1 MANVFSRNTLHV
13 RRALER
19 LAPTWAVTVVL
30 LLMTATAFAQRPNI
44 QWMRGGFEYDGDGSP
59 TPFYSSDGQ
68 YLLAYEFLGSSVKIF
83 DMSSGLLLQTIIPPF
98 NDDGITSATL
108 SADSQFFALSGVSTS
123 GQDEVLIYGFPA
135 GNLLYTLPTAFVPYS
150 LSFSPDD

>member
-30 LLMTATAFAQRPNI
+30 LLMTATTFAQRPNI
-44 QWMRGGFEYDGDGSP
+44 QWMRGGFEYTGDGSP

-68 YLLAYEFLGSSVKIF
+68 YLLAYGFAGASVKIF
-83 DMSSGLLLQTIIPPF
+83 DVSSGLLLQTIIPGF
-98 NDDGITSATL
+98 QSDGVWA
-108 SADSQFFALSGVSTS
+108 
-123 GQDEVLIYGFPA
+123 
-135 GNLLYTLPTAFVPYS
+135 
-150 LSFSPDD
+150 